1 MKTTTFT
8 IAIMCGLVLL
18 AVAAL
23 IPAPGPGSASMP
35 AAVSRAVLAA
45 EVGFSVLPD
54 GRGDTNVESVVYPEA
69 MGFDKKRSLEA
80 GAASSSRLLRA
91 LQHEWESFSTLQEEL
106 KRLGPTK

>member
-1 MKTTTFT
+1 M
-8 IAIMCGLVLL
+8 
-18 AVAAL
+18 
-23 IPAPGPGSASMP
+23 
-35 AAVSRAVLAA
+35 LAA

-54 GRGDTNVESVVYPEA
+54 GRGGTDVESVVYPEA